1 MMKGGAM
8 ISLEKLR
15 SKLNPEIKNTD
26 LTNTLGY
33 EINQYLNRIARF
45 IIWELKRNENNELMQ
60 HYVNSIKIS
69 VESNRPNGQVR
80 FIPIMPTALQAD
92 IRGVMDA
99 IKQKYSDTYFPPSP
113 PPQRKCLDFSFCR
126 RSDNY
131 LTATYKLT
139 PVAFNQVLD
148 FVCSGKIHESTRLS
162 AKIVLKSD
170 NDYQDLLQSL
180 TTLYKHIDP
189 PKDEEYGDAFF
200 GKQQTKVVVIP
211 DFSLPAGFTAP
222 ESSTGLTR
230 TIYGNVSEIYGNL
243 HSIFGNELL
252 DKSKIL
258 CYACI
263 IVMPNLELTNDT
275 FTITRYGYADF
286 GEESIFGW
294 KPLPPLHHLEPNR
307 YCAQRN
313 FQRVMN
319 KTTSKLHYT
328 MSPLTDSTLIR
339 RPKIG
344 VLHTLAIDSMKKT
357 IEQATHYKDQLVQ
370 SFNDDD
376 KVTITYRY
384 SPEENVFLY
393 CELKVEKKNI
403 QLRDDNN
410 IGKGTIEAIVIEFKI
425 FDEDG
430 ICSKELIFVSYKKI
444 KHLVN
449 LDDEQP
455 GSESTDPSLPGSVH
469 SDPLDSAD
477 IPLAYSSNDTSVNLS
492 ILENSTNMLFTDMF
506 IELTNRLYH
515 VPRDKVILFLTGED
529 GTPQQRTGVNNPTDE
544 SNGVKIINLSDH
556 YSGICTIVLTTSGGQ
571 YIWSVAKAT
580 KTQINAFNEVNK
592 YITNMTNPPWDNL
605 NGQKEFQLYNGMTGT
620 DEIKVTVKVLTTVNR
635 TNELKSAEYQAELS
649 PPYLLF
655 ANKEYA
661 DEYIKQKM
669 GVLMTNIQAQ
679 GGLSAPLQAQGGLSA
694 PPPPPSTLSTLLPP
708 PATLSAPLPPP
719 ATLSAPLPPPATLS
733 ALPEGWIKQYDSET
747 KKYFYVYMPKNHR
760 QWYPPPPSWQ
770 DPLH

>member
-1 MMKGGAM
+1 MVRNTETKMTRKIRKNTQTRKRNLRRRRTKISRNRTYKMMKGGAM

-15 SKLNPEIKNTD
+15 LKLDPAINPD
-26 LTNTLGY
+26 GTNSLGY
-33 EINQYLNRIARF
+33 NINQYLNRIARF
-45 IIWELKRNENNELMQ
+45 IIWELKQNENDKLMQ
-60 HYVNSIKIS
+60 NYVNSIKIS
-69 VESNRPNGQVR
+69 VENNGPNGQVR
-80 FIPIMPTALQAD
+80 FIPIMPTVLQAD

-99 IKQKYSDTYFPPSP
+99 IKQKYNDTYSPPSP

-148 FVCSGKIHESTRLS
+148 FVCSGKIYESTRLS
-162 AKIVLKSD
+162 AKFVLKSD
-170 NDYQDLLQSL
+170 NDYRDLLQSL

-189 PKDEEYGDAFF
+189 PKNEEYGDAFF
-200 GKQQTKVVVIP
+200 GKPQKKVVVIP
-211 DFSLPAGFTAP
+211 DFSLPAGFIPP
-222 ESSTGLTR
+222 ESSTGLTS
-230 TIYGNVSEIYGNL
+230 TIYGNVSEIYGKL

-252 DKSKIL
+252 DKSKIH

-263 IVMPNLELTNDT
+263 IIMPNLELSGEDA

-294 KPLPPLHHLEPNR
+294 APIPPTLPLEPNR

-328 MSPLTDSTLIR
+328 MSPLTDSTIIR
-339 RPKIG
+339 RSKIR

-357 IEQATHYKDQLVQ
+357 IEQATHYKDQLVR

-410 IGKGTIEAIVIEFKI
+410 IGKGSIEAIVIEFKI

-444 KHLVN
+444 EHSVKPDVK
-449 LDDEQP
+449 QP
-455 GSESTDPSLPGSVH
+455 GSESTDPSLPGSV
-469 SDPLDSAD
+469 DIGALAGAD
-477 IPLAYSSNDTSVNLS
+477 IPLAYSSNGTSVNLY
-492 ILENSTNMLFTDMF
+492 ILKNSTNMLFTHMF
-506 IELTNRLYH
+506 TELTNRLYH

-529 GTPQQRTGVNNPTDE
+529 GRPQQRTGVNNPTDE

-580 KTQINAFNEVNK
+580 KTQITAFNEVNE

-605 NGQKEFQLYNGMTGT
+605 NGQKKFQLYNGMTGT
-620 DEIKVTVKVLTTVNR
+620 DEIKVTVKVLTTEKGNI
-635 TNELKSAEYQAELS
+635 LKSAEYQAELS

-655 ANKEYA
+655 AKGEYA

-669 GVLMTNIQAQ
+669 GVIMTNTQAQ
-679 GGLSAPLQAQGGLSA
+679 GGSIAL
-694 PPPPPSTLSTLLPP
+694 PPPPSTLS
-708 PATLSAPLPPP
+708 AS
-719 ATLSAPLPPPATLS
+719 
-733 ALPEGWIKQYDSET
+733 
-747 KKYFYVYMPKNHR
+747 
-760 QWYPPPPSWQ
+760 PPPPSISSASP
-770 DPLH
+770 PLWVKLYDEETNQHYYVNTVTNVWHW

>member
-1 MMKGGAM
+1 MVQNPEKKMTRKIRKNTQTRKRNLRRRRTKISRNRTYKMMKGGAL
-8 ISLEKLR
+8 ITLKTLR
-15 SKLNPEIKNTD
+15 LKLNPEIKNTD
-26 LTNTLGY
+26 RTNTLGY

-45 IIWELKRNENNELMQ
+45 IIWELKQNENNELMSG
-60 HYVNSIKIS
+60 YINSIKKS
-69 VESNRPNGQVR
+69 TQNGLVS
-80 FIPIMPTALQAD
+80 FIPTSTETKVEPSVIE
-92 IRGVMDA
+92 A
-99 IKQKYSDTYFPPSP
+99 IKKKYSKTYTTTSSP

-189 PKDEEYGDAFF
+189 PKNEEYGDAFF
-200 GKQQTKVVVIP
+200 GKPQTKVVVIP

-222 ESSTGLTR
+222 QSSTGLSR
-230 TIYGNVSEIYGNL
+230 KIYGNVSEIYANL

-252 DKSKIL
+252 DKSKIH

-263 IVMPNLELTNDT
+263 IVMPNLELSKEDV

-286 GEESIFGW
+286 GTEEIFEW
-294 KPLPPLHHLEPNR
+294 KQPLTHLEPNR

-339 RPKIG
+339 RSKIR
-344 VLHTLAIDSMKKT
+344 VLHTVAIDSMKKT
-357 IEQATHYKDQLVQ
+357 IEQATHYKDQLVR

-410 IGKGTIEAIVIEFKI
+410 IGKGSIEAIVIEFKI

-444 KHLVN
+444 EHSVKPDVK
-449 LDDEQP
+449 QP
-455 GSESTDPSLPGSVH
+455 GSESTDPSLPGSV
-469 SDPLDSAD
+469 DIGALAGAD
-477 IPLAYSSNDTSVNLS
+477 IPLAYSSNGTSVNLY
-492 ILENSTNMLFTDMF
+492 ILKNSTNMLFTHMF
-506 IELTNRLYH
+506 TELTNRLYH

-529 GTPQQRTGVNNPTDE
+529 GRPQQRTGVNNPTDE

-580 KTQINAFNEVNK
+580 KTQITAFNEVNE

-605 NGQKEFQLYNGMTGT
+605 NGQKKFQLYNGMTGT
-620 DEIKVTVKVLTTVNR
+620 DEIKVTVKVLTTEKGNI
-635 TNELKSAEYQAELS
+635 LKSAEYQAELS

-655 ANKEYA
+655 AKGEYA

-669 GVLMTNIQAQ
+669 GVIMTNTQAQ
-679 GGLSAPLQAQGGLSA
+679 GGSSAPLQAQGGLSA
-694 PPPPPSTLSTLLPP
+694 PPPPPSIS
-708 PATLSAPLPPP
+708 SA
-719 ATLSAPLPPPATLS
+719 S
-733 ALPEGWIKQYDSET
+733 
-747 KKYFYVYMPKNHR
+747 
-760 QWYPPPPSWQ
+760 PPPPSISSASP
-770 DPLH
+770 PLWVKLYDEETNQHYYVNTVTNVWHW